1 MSFPLLDELR
11 TKTHKLH
18 SKLERESYFADLMKA
33 ELSCGQY
40 VAVLNS
46 LNVLLAALE
55 PAMEAHLTNRD
66 YVYKPRLWCVQ
77 SDLEALGYSPV
88 SDIPQRTISQRTMT
102 DHEAMGAAYV
112 IEGSTLGGKILHKRL
127 QKQDFIANANAL
139 SYFSFYKENTWS
151 DYINWLEKQ
160 SLSHAEY
167 AGVCAG
173 AISAFELLLELSHKG
188 SDRQGASRESTIVR
202 TY

>member
-1 MSFPLLDELR
+1 MTSFPLLNELR
-11 TKTHKLH
+11 TKTQELH
-18 SKLERESYFADLMKA
+18 SKLERESCFADLMKA
-33 ELSCGQY
+33 DLSCGQY
-40 VAVLNS
+40 VAALNS
-46 LNVLLAALE
+46 LNTFLATLE
-55 PAMEAHLTNRD
+55 PAMKAHLTRSD
-66 YVYKPRLWCVQ
+66 YAYKPRLWCVQ
-77 SDLEALGYSPV
+77 SDLEALGHPPV
-88 SDIPQRTISQRTMT
+88 LDIPLRTMT
-102 DHEAMGAAYV
+102 DTEAMGAAYV

-160 SLSHAEY
+160 SFSHAEY

-188 SDRQGASRESTIVR
+188 ADRQGASRESTIVR